1 MVNAT
6 GNGHQ
11 NSNFAY
17 QQTPTKSNSLS
28 IVATETTPAKPK
40 LGDQKNNKANNG
52 GINAYIDN
60 SFAIMNGINAFNLDI
75 NHEDTITR
83 INDAAPHGEWLIMHR
98 NKNNN
103 QSTKRNIKI
112 PKSLTL
118 IPRIRQVIR
127 VSNYLNNPS
136 LMQKTTTLA

>member
-1 MVNAT
+1 
-6 GNGHQ
+6 
-11 NSNFAY
+11 
-17 QQTPTKSNSLS
+17 
-28 IVATETTPAKPK
+28 
-40 LGDQKNNKANNG
+40 
-52 GINAYIDN
+52 
-60 SFAIMNGINAFNLDI
+60 MNGINTLNLGI
-75 NHEDTITR
+75 NHEDTITK
-83 INDAAPHGEWLIMHR
+83 INDVAPHGEWLIMHR

-118 IPRIRQVIR
+118 IPRISQVIR